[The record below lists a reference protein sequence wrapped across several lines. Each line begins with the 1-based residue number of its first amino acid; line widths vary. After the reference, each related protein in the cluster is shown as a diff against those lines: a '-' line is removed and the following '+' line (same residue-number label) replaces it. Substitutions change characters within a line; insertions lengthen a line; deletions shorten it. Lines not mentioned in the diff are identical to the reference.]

1 MCGGGGYTEKEPE
14 SKLALA
20 QQAAVSLQRYGE
32 TFVPLENAFIQ
43 DNLNA
48 FGESAYKG
56 SMGRASNQIAQMYE
70 NQMPDYQ
77 KEIFTAGIDPT
88 SGAYQGKIDSIQ
100 KAKARSMGQGISAA
114 GIDQSTNAYAGLQN
128 VVKAGQ
134 GLNTDV
140 LQGNVS
146 RMNDQM
152 SLAQTQ
158 ASKDFADRSSTQQ
171 IAGTIAGAGAGIYAN
186 QASKET
192 V

>member
-1 MCGGGGYTEKEPE
+1 MCGGGGGYEEKEPE

-20 QQAAVSLQRYGE
+20 QQAAISLQRYGE

-56 SMGRASNQIAQMYE
+56 SMGRASNQVAQMYE

-77 KEIFTAGIDPT
+77 KGIFTAGIDPT

-114 GIDQSTNAYAGLQN
+114 GIDQSTNALIWTSTRLFCKKRISKLGPT
-128 VVKAGQ
+128 VVT
-134 GLNTDV
+134 LLVFVV
-140 LQGNVS
+140 LFVEP
-146 RMNDQM
+146 
-152 SLAQTQ
+152 
-158 ASKDFADRSSTQQ
+158 
-171 IAGTIAGAGAGIYAN
+171 I
-186 QASKET
+186 KEN
-192 V
+192 